1 MLSIVAKLGAYLG
14 VGTVVGTISAL
25 FGIGGGVLM
34 VPAIIFLWH
43 RAPHIAVATS
53 LAVMIPGSIAGV
65 MRHHF
70 SYGAVDWR
78 LAAGLMVGTVLGAY
92 VIGAPLAN
100 HLPAET
106 IKKGFGVILIISGL
120 QMSGVLDFAT
130 AHFTNLMH
138 MVVRL
143 FG

>member
-1 MLSIVAKLGAYLG
+1 MLSLAAKLGAYLG

-43 RAPHIAVATS
+43 KAPHIAVATS
-53 LAVMIPGSIAGV
+53 LAVMVPGSIAGV
-65 MRHHF
+65 LRHHF

-78 LAAGLMVGTVLGAY
+78 VAAGLMVGTVIGAY
-92 VIGAPLAN
+92 AIGAPLAN

-106 IKKGFGVILIISGL
+106 IKKGFGVVLIVSGL
-120 QMSGVLDFAT
+120 KMSGVLDFAG
-130 AHFTNLMH
+130 AQAAGLMQ
-138 MVVRL
+138 MLMRL